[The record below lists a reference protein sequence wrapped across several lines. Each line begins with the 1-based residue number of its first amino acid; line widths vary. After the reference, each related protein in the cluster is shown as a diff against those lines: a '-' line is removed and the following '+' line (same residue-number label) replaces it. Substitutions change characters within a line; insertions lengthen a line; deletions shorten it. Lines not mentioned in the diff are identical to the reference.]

1 MNAVATA
8 ADVQIPNL
16 ASQDTFVPGV
26 PHEAFDAL
34 RAMPGLYWQPAE
46 RGTPNGG
53 FWAVTRA
60 RDIAAVEA
68 DPATFT
74 SNYGPYFPLPGP
86 NAENILWND
95 PPKHGELRRG
105 VAKTFGPRVV
115 ANFDAWVR
123 PIVVEALEA
132 YVAKGGGD
140 FVPEVAAMIPSRVMA
155 RVIGVPR
162 SDELRVVKWTFDVFA
177 AIQVPDGGKTFWAV
191 NNPIRDYMW
200 ELRAAKLREPTDDMA
215 TALAQAHERG
225 ELSEAEYRSFTSV
238 LLLAGFETTHTAMA
252 QAMRMIVED
261 EAIARMTD
269 EAVAGG
275 TTDAL
280 TDEFL
285 RYITPAM
292 NMARVATKDLEFAGT
307 KIRQGDAMQLYFVA
321 ANRDPEIFEEPHRFN
336 PARPR
341 KNHMAFGGGCH
352 ACLGA
357 PLAKLE
363 LRILF
368 EEMHRRGI
376 RLRLDGEPLRGRNTM
391 INQLLSLPLAVA

>member
-1 MNAVATA
+1 MNAVTTA
-8 ADVQIPNL
+8 PAQIPNL
-16 ASQDTFVPGV
+16 ASQDTFVAGV
-26 PHEAFDAL
+26 PHEAFDAI

-46 RGTPNGG
+46 RGTLNGG

-60 RDIAAVEA
+60 KDIAAIES

-74 SNYGPYFPLPGP
+74 SNHGPYFPLPGKNP
-86 NAENILWND
+86 ENILWND

-115 ANFDAWVR
+115 ANFDGWVR
-123 PIVVEALEA
+123 PIVVEALDA
-132 YVAKGGGD
+132 YIAKGGGD
-140 FVPEVAAMIPSRVMA
+140 FVPDVAAMIPSRVMA

-162 SDELRVVKWTFDVFA
+162 SEELRVVKWTFDIFA
-177 AIQVPDGGKTFWAV
+177 AMQVPDGGKTFWTV

-200 ELRAAKLREPTDDMA
+200 ELRAAKLREPADDMA

-225 ELSEAEYRSFTSV
+225 ELTEGEYRSFTSV

-275 TTDAL
+275 KTDAL
-280 TDEFL
+280 GDEFL
-285 RYITPAM
+285 RFITPAM
-292 NMARVATKDLEFAGT
+292 NMGRVATRDLEISGT
-307 KIRQGDAMQLYFVA
+307 KVREGDLMQLYFVA
-321 ANRDPEIFEEPHRFN
+321 ANRDPELFEEPHRFN
-336 PARPR
+336 PARAQ

-363 LRILF
+363 LRIFF

-376 RLRLDGEPLRGRNTM
+376 RLRADGEPRRGRNTM
-391 INQLLSLPLAVA
+391 INQLLSLPLTVA

>member
-1 MNAVATA
+1 MNTEAATH
-8 ADVQIPNL
+8 IPNL
-16 ASQDTFVPGV
+16 ASQDTFVAGV
-26 PHEAFDAL
+26 PHDAFDAI
-34 RAMPGLYWQPAE
+34 RAMPDLYWQPAE
-46 RGTPNGG
+46 RGTLTGG

-60 RDIAAVEA
+60 KDIAAIES

-74 SNYGPYFPLPGP
+74 STHGPYFPLPGKNP
-86 NAENILWND
+86 ENILWND
-95 PPKHGELRRG
+95 PPRHGELRRA

-123 PIVVEALEA
+123 PIVIEALEA
-132 YVAKGGGD
+132 FVAKGGGD

-162 SDELRVVKWTFDVFA
+162 SDELRVVKWTFDIFA
-177 AIQVPDGGKTFWAV
+177 AMQVPDGGKAFWAV

-200 ELRAAKLREPTDDMA
+200 DLRAVKLREPADDMA

-238 LLLAGFETTHTAMA
+238 LLLAGFETTHTVMA

-261 EAIARMTD
+261 EAIARMTE

-280 TDEFL
+280 IEEFL

-292 NMARVATKDLEFAGT
+292 NMGRVATRDLEFAGT
-307 KIRQGDAMQLYFVA
+307 KIRQGDLMQLYFVA
-321 ANRDPEIFEEPHRFN
+321 ANRDPELFDEPHRFN
-336 PARPR
+336 PARPQ
-341 KNHMAFGGGCH
+341 KSHMAFGGGCH
-352 ACLGA
+352 TCLGA

-376 RLRLDGEPLRGRNTM
+376 RLRLTGEPRRGRQTQ